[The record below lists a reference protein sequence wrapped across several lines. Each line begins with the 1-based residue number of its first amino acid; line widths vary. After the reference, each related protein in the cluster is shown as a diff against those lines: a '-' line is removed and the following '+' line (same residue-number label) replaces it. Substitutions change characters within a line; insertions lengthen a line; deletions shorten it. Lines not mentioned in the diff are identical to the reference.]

1 MIIMGSGL
9 AITHLALLPFPYRF
23 PVRHS
28 NLATLK
34 FHSGSRLGCDGGA
47 MMGCNRGEMMGC
59 DRGEMMG
66 CNELFKD
73 LKKPALRRER
83 LILG

>member
-1 MIIMGSGL
+1 MGSGL
-9 AITHLALLPFPYRF
+9 AIIHLALLPFPYRF
-23 PVRHS
+23 PVRHP

-59 DRGEMMG
+59 D
-66 CNELFKD
+66 ELFKG